1 MPQGVR
7 QPLASAQALARRG
20 LTPPRGRSVGLGAA
34 RRRLKVMPT
43 LQALLQ
49 LLDHERRIR
58 DEALQALS
66 RAEGLAGQAD
76 TQAEALNVYRSE
88 YVERWSA
95 RFRDPGSVALLQ
107 CYQGFMQ
114 RLDQAIVQQ
123 RGAVAQ
129 AQIGVDRA
137 RGALRDN
144 QRRVASVE
152 KLIERRRQQEQRQ
165 LARREQARTDETAQR
180 AHARRVASRAEPG
193 ESRL

>member
-1 MPQGVR
+1 
-7 QPLASAQALARRG
+7 
-20 LTPPRGRSVGLGAA
+20 
-34 RRRLKVMPT
+34 MPT

-49 LLDHERRIR
+49 LLDHERRTR
-58 DEALQALS
+58 DEAVQALS
-66 RAEGLAGQAD
+66 RAEGHAGQAD
-76 TQAEALNVYRSE
+76 AQAQQLAVYRSE

-129 AQIGVDRA
+129 AHIRVDQA

-180 AHARRVASRAEPG
+180 AHARRVASHAEPG

>member
-1 MPQGVR
+1 
-7 QPLASAQALARRG
+7 
-20 LTPPRGRSVGLGAA
+20 
-34 RRRLKVMPT
+34 MPT

-49 LLDHERRIR
+49 LLDHERRTR

-66 RAEGLAGQAD
+66 RAEGVAGQAD
-76 TQAEALNVYRSE
+76 TQAQQLAVYRSE

-129 AQIGVDRA
+129 AQIRVDQA

-152 KLIERRRQQEQRQ
+152 KLIERRRQQELRH
-165 LARREQARTDETAQR
+165 LARREQAHTDETAQR
-180 AHARRVASRAEPG
+180 AHARRVASRAESG